1 MKEIDIAFKSKIHKN
16 INSNDGIFEVHGYT
30 TKKDIQFKTK
40 VENNFYLFHNVPLL
54 IVCEPSFYFN
64 TLSDLNYDC
73 AFDFIQSSI
82 DFEKNCI
89 FPFGNR
95 ETNEISIK
103 FNLSK
108 LASLWS
114 KPEIINHIK
123 VKYSDDGSVVEALN
137 LYVPLYVIKGYK
149 KYDIFMDNI
158 TIINGKIYSTYID
171 EVFKNSK
178 KPNSINSYLNIR
190 KNLYIKNIKQLFP
203 ELDLTL
209 NDETTFEELKESM
222 DIIKMIME

>member
-16 INSNDGIFEVHGYT
+16 INSNDVVFEVHGYT

-40 VENNFYLFHNVPLL
+40 VENNFCLFHNVPLL

-73 AFDFIQSSI
+73 ASDFIKSSI
-82 DFEKNCI
+82 DFEENCI
-89 FPFGNR
+89 LPFGNR
-95 ETNEISIK
+95 LTNEISVK

-108 LASLWS
+108 LASLLS

-123 VKYSDDGSVVEALN
+123 VKYSDDGSFIEAVN
-137 LYVPLYVIKGYK
+137 FYVPLYISKGYK
-149 KYDIFMDNI
+149 KYDVFMDNI

-171 EVFKNSK
+171 EVFKDSK
-178 KPNSINSYLNIR
+178 KPNSINSYLKIR
-190 KNLYIKNIKQLFP
+190 KNLYIKNLKHIFP
-203 ELDLTL
+203 ELDLNF
-209 NDETTFEELKESM
+209 NDETTFEELKDSM
-222 DIIKMIME
+222 DIIKMIMA

>member
-16 INSNDGIFEVHGYT
+16 INSNNGVYPIHGYT
-30 TKKDIQFKTK
+30 TEKDIQFKTH

-73 AFDFIQSSI
+73 ASDFIQSSI

-95 ETNEISIK
+95 LTNEISVK

-123 VKYSDDGSVVEALN
+123 VKYSDDGSFINALN
-137 LYVPLYVIKGYK
+137 FYVPLCISKGYK
-149 KYDIFMDNI
+149 KYEVFMDNI
-158 TIINGKIYSTYID
+158 TIINGKIYSSYID
-171 EVFKNSK
+171 EVFKNGK
-178 KPNSINSYLNIR
+178 KPSSIKSYLNIR
-190 KNLYIKNIKQLFP
+190 KNLYIKNLKQIFP
-203 ELDLTL
+203 ELDLNL

-222 DIIKMIME
+222 DIVKMIMA